1 MALSDSLNQLA
12 AQAKSVETSAA
23 AVEAEDGT
31 AVTARLESLEAS
43 IESAKN
49 AFGDE
54 LVAAGGPGRSRLG
67 REQEERLRCVRVAAQ
82 EGRRPARAAPG
93 AAGRARGDFAAADAA
108 DAVDFAIYAI
118 QEAEYAVLQAAV
130 ARKDADELGAS

>member
-1 MALSDSLNQLA
+1 MALSDSLDQLA

-23 AVEAEDGT
+23 AVEAEDGA

-54 LVAAGGPGRSRLG
+54 LVAAGDQTEADWAASRKSVSDAFASLHRKAADRHAQHRARRAG
-67 REQEERLRCVRVAAQ
+67 REA
-82 EGRRPARAAPG
+82 
-93 AAGRARGDFAAADAA
+93 DFAEADAA